1 MQGDR
6 RAACQMQTSLGIQTG
21 KALKSDCECLTDYK
35 NTSDCMKRTQKATH
49 THTHAR
55 TTFITSII
63 QTHLYINY
71 KVISCLEPIKCK
83 CSDSYT

>member
-6 RAACQMQTSLGIQTG
+6 RATCQMQTSLGIQTG

-49 THTHAR
+49 THTR
-55 TTFITSII
+55 ITGVEASATEQKICGA
-63 QTHLYINY
+63 TRR
-71 KVISCLEPIKCK
+71 E
-83 CSDSYT
+83 